1 MNIGIYLLDREK
13 DGFFM
18 GEVRIDNEVSGETFS
33 ALKELEEVVFL
44 KQIRHQI

>member
-1 MNIGIYLLDREK
+1 MNIGIYLLDRKK

-18 GEVRIDNEVSGETFS
+18 GEIRVDNEVSCETFS

>member
-1 MNIGIYLLDREK
+1 MSIDIYLLDRKK

-18 GEVRIDNEVSGETFS
+18 GENRVNNEVSGEKFS

-44 KQIRHQI
+44 KQICH